1 MAWNLDA
8 PGTYLDWHDQRQTL
22 KTTHQVH
29 IHKFWNSQI
38 ETKQTL
44 THFGTRTN
52 TKQTFT
58 HYGTLTPDDSELDSQ
73 FQWESNAMM
82 RHIIPGIH
90 TWHDIET
97 HQEPTLTD
105 TPNEP
110 SHIFGKQTDINQT
123 NLHTRRDT
131 NKCQTKQ
138 TNSHFGTLTNT
149 NNKQTFPHFG
159 TITGTTTQQILIHF
173 GTQITNPPTLRNTH
187 TNNKQTFPHFATLTT
202 PILK

>member
-1 MAWNLDA
+1 MLSNSDGDIKPKCVISSLAFIHGMKPWRTRNISRLTW
-8 PGTYLDWHDQRQTL
+8 P
-22 KTTHQVH
+22 KTDLEDDTPSTHSQILEH
-29 IHKFWNSQI
+29 SQI

-159 TITGTTTQQILIHF
+159 TITEKKKGK
-173 GTQITNPPTLRNTH
+173 
-187 TNNKQTFPHFATLTT
+187 NK
-202 PILK
+202 